1 MNLKRIN
8 YPNEGEKAMKTKF
21 SIKGLDCPNCAAK
34 LEGMLARLDGI
45 DSAKINFLTEKITV
59 ESALDADELLEAVR
73 ETAHSFSKKL
83 TVEAL

>member
-1 MNLKRIN
+1 
-8 YPNEGEKAMKTKF
+8 
-21 SIKGLDCPNCAAK
+21 
-34 LEGMLARLDGI
+34 MLARLDGI